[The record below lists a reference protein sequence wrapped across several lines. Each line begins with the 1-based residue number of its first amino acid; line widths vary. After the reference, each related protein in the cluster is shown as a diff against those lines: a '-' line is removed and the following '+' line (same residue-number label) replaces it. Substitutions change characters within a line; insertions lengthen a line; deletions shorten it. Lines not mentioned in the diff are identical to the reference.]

1 MIIDK
6 EKWTRFVS
14 GFGVVGGMIGFDN
27 SRYCFILEE
36 KERNI
41 HRDPPPKVRLL
52 FARMERPLE
61 RRFYSIDFSALE
73 FPRFAS
79 AFTGGLHEFVVC
91 DMDGNTIVYNDVV
104 ADIGPEEPG
113 IVTTWSD
120 EGHNAT
126 VQRLKRVNGKM
137 YAVCRDRR
145 ILERKG
151 GGVWTEFPGLARP
164 AERSDKHAGNREF
177 GFADMDAY
185 SPGDIYAVGGRGD
198 VWHCNGTE
206 WRRCNFPSDDPLE
219 TVCCAGDGKVYITGN
234 RGSLWVGKGDIWK
247 QLSEAVFSVSFND
260 TVWFA
265 DKLWCSNDY
274 ALYTLENDGLQPAA
288 VADSVQLTTRRLDV
302 SADRSLLLSAG
313 KHGASLFDGKQW
325 QLLFSATELG

>member
-6 EKWTRFVS
+6 ANWKDFVS
-14 GFGVVGGMIGFDN
+14 GFGVVGGAIGFDN
-27 SRYCFILEE
+27 TRYCFVLEE

-52 FARMERPLE
+52 FVRMERPLE
-61 RRFYSIDFSALE
+61 RRFYSLDFDIE

-79 AFTGGLHEFVVC
+79 AFTAGLHEFVVC

-104 ADIGPEEPG
+104 EEIGGEQPG
-113 IVTTWSD
+113 IVTKWSD

-137 YAVCRDRR
+137 YAICRDRR

-151 GGVWTEFPGLARP
+151 GGIWTEFPGLARP
-164 AERSDKHAGNREF
+164 AERSDKMARNREF
-177 GFADMDAY
+177 GFADMDAF
-185 SPGDIYAVGGRGD
+185 SPSDIYAAGGRGD
-198 VWHCNGTE
+198 VWRYDGKE
-206 WRRCNFPSDDPLE
+206 WRRCDFPSDDPLA
-219 TVCCAGDGKVYITGN
+219 TVCCAGDGKVYLSGN
-234 RGSLWVGKGDIWK
+234 NGSLWVGLGDTWK
-247 QLSEAVFSVSFND
+247 QLAEAAYKVSFND

-265 DKLWCSNDY
+265 GKLWCSNDY
-274 ALYTLENDGLQPAA
+274 ALYTLEKDGLKTAE
-288 VADSVQLTTRRLDV
+288 VDDFVQLTTRRLNV
-302 SADRSLLLSAG
+302 SADGSLLLSSG
-313 KHGASLFDGKQW
+313 KHGASQFDGKQW